1 MYYKKPDFLC
11 IGPEK
16 TGTTWLYSTLK
27 QHPDVYLPP
36 VKELLYFNEGN
47 FVPHHSVSKLLFS
60 RHWHYRNMRRTLGR
74 GLILGQDLPWRLRY
88 AFGTRSDEWYRSL
101 FRKGETRVSGD
112 ITPLYYHLSEEDVHR
127 IATGWPDVK
136 VIAFVRDPIERA
148 WSKARM
154 NLIKHRR
161 VSSDAVSNT
170 EFADALHAMKRS
182 WRPYDE
188 TERLWKRHQ
197 LRIHFASFDDL
208 RTNPRK
214 TYQEICEFLGIRALG
229 GNEDFAMVVNRGVD
243 KTIPA
248 SLLPLLLSHYGE
260 EIGTMAAEGNAS
272 AILWAQKYGLS
283 FSEPG
288 KLSPMQPIE

>member
-1 MYYKKPDFLC
+1 MYNKKPDFLC

-27 QHPDVYLPP
+27 KHPDVYLPP
-36 VKELLYFNEGN
+36 VKELLYFNEGGL
-47 FVPHHSVSKLLFS
+47 VPHHSAFALLFS
-60 RHWHYRNMRRTLGR
+60 RHWHYRNMRRSLGR
-74 GLILGQDLPWRLRY
+74 GLIFGQDLPWRLRY
-88 AFGTRSDEWYRSL
+88 ALGTRSDEWYKSL
-101 FRKGETRVSGD
+101 FREGETRIAGD

-136 VIAFVRDPIERA
+136 VIAFMRDPIERA

-170 EFADALHAMKRS
+170 EFTVALHEMKRY

-188 TERLWKRHQ
+188 TARLWKRHH
-197 LRIHFASFDDL
+197 LRIHYASFDDL
-208 RTNPRK
+208 RTNPRN
-214 TYQEICEFLGIRALG
+214 TYKEICDFLGIRALES
-229 GNEDFAMVVNRGVD
+229 NDDFATVVNRGVD

-248 SLLPLLLSHYGE
+248 SLLALLLSHYGE
-260 EIGTMAAEGNAS
+260 EISTMAAEGSAS
-272 AILWAQKYGLS
+272 GILWAQKYGLRI
-283 FSEPG
+283 SEPG
-288 KLSPMQPIE
+288 KRLQRQPID